1 MSSLYWSIADTFCK
15 FVTINFGR
23 GTVSG
28 AVRECCISNMH
39 VGEKSKKK
47 KEKFLNT
54 QTLEASIENCTE
66 ERDILMR
73 A

>member
-47 KEKFLNT
+47 KRAIFKHV
-54 QTLEASIENCTE
+54 
-66 ERDILMR
+66 DIR
-73 A
+73 SFY